1 MNTRHQ
7 WRRFRLFLRANE
19 AVSALEYAMVI
30 GIMAVILSAA
40 LVAFSGNIETALT
53 TLGAEVAS
61 QQIGGTTK
69 LE

>member
-7 WRRFRLFLRANE
+7 WRRFRHFLRANE

-40 LVAFSGNIETALT
+40 LVAFSGNIETTLT
-53 TLGAEVAS
+53 TLGTEVAS
-61 QQIGGTTK
+61 QQISGTTK

>member
-1 MNTRHQ
+1 VNTRHQ
-7 WRRFRLFLRANE
+7 WRRFRHFLRANE

-53 TLGAEVAS
+53 A
-61 QQIGGTTK
+61 IGTEIGNQKIGTTTK

>member
-7 WRRFRLFLRANE
+7 WRCFRHFLRANE

-40 LVAFSGNIETALT
+40 LVAFSGNIETTLT

-61 QQIGGTTK
+61 QQISGTTK

>member
-7 WRRFRLFLRANE
+7 WRRFRHFLRANE

-61 QQIGGTTK
+61 QQISGTTK